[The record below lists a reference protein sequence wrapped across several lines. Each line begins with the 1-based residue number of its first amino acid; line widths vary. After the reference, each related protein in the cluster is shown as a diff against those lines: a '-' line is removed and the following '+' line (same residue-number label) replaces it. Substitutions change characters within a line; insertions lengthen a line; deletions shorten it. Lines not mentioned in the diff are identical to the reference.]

1 MGATMPHA
9 DMAALEEQL
18 RQAMLASDLEE
29 LDALIDP
36 DLLFVLADGTV
47 VDKQADLD
55 AHRSGR
61 VRITKLDPSDQRI
74 AVHNSAAVVTVLMAA
89 TGTFGGVP
97 FEGRY
102 RYVRFWCETA
112 TGWRVIGGSMSGAS
126 E

>member
-1 MGATMPHA
+1 MPQA
-9 DMAALEEQL
+9 NVAALEDQL
-18 RQAMLASDLEE
+18 RHAMLTSDLEG

-55 AHRSGR
+55 AHRSGH
-61 VRITKLDPSDQRI
+61 VRITKLDPSDQQI
-74 AVHNSAAVVTVLMAA
+74 AVHNSAAVVTVMMDA
-89 TGTFGGVP
+89 TGSFGGVP

-112 TGWRVIGGSMSGAS
+112 TGWHVVGGSMSDAS